1 MQVFFQNKSFNLST
15 FPHLKEFW
23 GNIDQATDLPVNND
37 THKYFGNIR
46 KNCLEAVRLVHVQ
59 WRHFVQC
66 LNSTTWNRKKTQQCT
81 KQNAPDDAWC
91 WLVINLMIMIIR
103 KAAIELTMWVLQFTR
118 RTYKLLC
125 QCKNK
130 SIMTLNNNSS
140 STGLNPG
147 ATLNWLLKL
156 HLTEN
161 LLVNHTKVIPQ
172 TILSQF
178 ALIIITKLFQKNF
191 KRLKGFS
198 WRCKLKINWEI
209 ISQRDP
215 TA

>member
-1 MQVFFQNKSFNLST
+1 MK
-15 FPHLKEFW
+15 
-23 GNIDQATDLPVNND
+23 A
-37 THKYFGNIR
+37 
-46 KNCLEAVRLVHVQ
+46 
-59 WRHFVQC
+59 FVQF
-66 LNSTTWNRKKTQQCT
+66 LNSTTWNRKKTQCT

-103 KAAIELTMWVLQFTR
+103 KAAIKLTMWVSQFTR
-118 RTYKLLC
+118 RTYKLFC
-125 QCKNK
+125 QCENK

-198 WRCKLKINWEI
+198 WRYKLKINWEI